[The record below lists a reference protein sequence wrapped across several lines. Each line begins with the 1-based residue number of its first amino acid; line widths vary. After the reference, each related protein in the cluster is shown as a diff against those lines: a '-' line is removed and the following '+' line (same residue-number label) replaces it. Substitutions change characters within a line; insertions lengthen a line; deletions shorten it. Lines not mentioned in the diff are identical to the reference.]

1 MKETYKSYLKE
12 ISAFIPRERI
22 YTDEMRRLAWGT
34 DASFYRLVPQIVV
47 RSKTEEEV
55 SRLLSAAR
63 RRRLPV
69 TFRAAGTSLS
79 GQSLSDSILI
89 VAGKNWENY
98 KISADAETITDTNGN
113 TLATWKAPKP
123 SRKFDQKA
131 WEAATPEDER
141 AKWYAEVQ
149 GARRLLVK

>member
-55 SRLLSAAR
+55 SRLPPSFAGDVPCR
-63 RRRLPV
+63 RHESQRTVVERQHPHRGRQKL
-69 TFRAAGTSLS
+69 
-79 GQSLSDSILI
+79 
-89 VAGKNWENY
+89 GK
-98 KISADAETITDTNGN
+98 
-113 TLATWKAPKP
+113 L
-123 SRKFDQKA
+123 
-131 WEAATPEDER
+131 
-141 AKWYAEVQ
+141 
-149 GARRLLVK
+149 

>member
-69 TFRAAGTSLS
+69 PPAR
-79 GQSLSDSILI
+79 
-89 VAGKNWENY
+89 V
-98 KISADAETITDTNGN
+98 SAD
-113 TLATWKAPKP
+113 
-123 SRKFDQKA
+123 SR
-131 WEAATPEDER
+131 
-141 AKWYAEVQ
+141 
-149 GARRLLVK
+149 

>member
-63 RRRLPV
+63 RLHLPV

-98 KISADAETITDTNGN
+98 KISADAETID
-113 TLATWKAPKP
+113 ATGHH
-123 SRKFDQKA
+123 R
-131 WEAATPEDER
+131 
-141 AKWYAEVQ
+141 
-149 GARRLLVK
+149 